1 MEEQP
6 VGMGDLVQEGA
17 VKPKKPNAR
26 KRMLVNLALDRWVL
40 NLIANRARKWCPLDC
55 AFSAFLSEVA
65 TVPWL
70 RKYLP

>member
-1 MEEQP
+1 M
-6 VGMGDLVQEGA
+6 
-17 VKPKKPNAR
+17 KRKKPNAR
-26 KRMLVNLALDRWVL
+26 KRMLVNLAFDRWVL
-40 NLIANRARKWCPLDC
+40 NLIANRARKWCPRDC